1 MESVEM
7 AYQDRYGIYL
17 EQLKNLVETAK
28 NSAKTLVFG
37 YTSNYDV
44 VLKWDV
50 DAYNEILRKYLKEE
64 PRMEEGDVIDSME
77 SFARITSDYMIKGL
91 GGSIDV
97 TEIKVC
103 QALQEI
109 FQGEAALGG
118 TCAQGAA
125 ALGSLGIPV
134 VTCLTDWSKEVCDLM
149 DKPGISAVKGD
160 EIVPISQ
167 CASKEDAVFH
177 LILQFQ
183 KGDKLEILGK
193 TYEIPVSNRLI
204 LFYDTV
210 HKYVKISGDFLNYWD
225 THADKVNAYLASGF
239 DAIIDMDVVRERM
252 AELTPHLEILK
263 KKNPQAILYF
273 EGAYYMNNDVKEY
286 LCEQIAPYAD
296 IFGMNEEELE
306 VKMKKEGKEFC
317 KDSLPSVLEALRL
330 LLKQYPIQGIVLHT
344 KDYAMYFGREL
355 PGIDMEQGLTMGN
368 LMSGTRAR
376 LGKYGTMEELEESR
390 NCMELS
396 KDGLAF
402 AEELEKLAPPE
413 YVRLVPSRYLENP
426 KYTIGLGDT
435 FVAGVHTCFIR

>member
-1 MESVEM
+1 M
-7 AYQDRYGIYL
+7 AYQDHYGMYL
-17 EQLKNLVETAK
+17 EQLKEKVETAQK
-28 NSAKTLVFG
+28 SPKTLVFG

-44 VLKWDV
+44 VLQWDV
-50 DAYNEILRKYLKEE
+50 KAYNEILRKYLKEE

-77 SFARITSDYMIKGL
+77 SFARITSDYLIKGL

-97 TEIKVC
+97 TELKVC
-103 QALQEI
+103 QTLNEI
-109 FQGEAALGG
+109 FQGEGALGG

-134 VTCLTDWSKEVCDLM
+134 VTCLTDWSGEVCSLLDN
-149 DKPGISAVKGD
+149 PGTSAVKGD
-160 EIVPISQ
+160 KIVPISE
-167 CASKEDAVFH
+167 CVSLEDAVFH

-183 KGDKLEILGK
+183 KGDKLEIHGK

-204 LFYDTV
+204 LFYDTI
-210 HKYVKISGDFLNYWD
+210 HKYVRISEDFLNYWD
-225 THADKVNAYLASGF
+225 TRADKVSAYLASGF
-239 DAIIDMDVVRERM
+239 DAIIDMEVIRERM
-252 AELTPHLEILK
+252 AQLAPHLAILK
-263 KKNPQAILYF
+263 KENPQAILYF
-273 EGAYYMNNDVKEY
+273 EGAYYMNNNVKEY
-286 LCEQIAPYAD
+286 LCEKIAPYAD

-306 VKMKKEGKEFC
+306 VQMQKEGKEFS
-317 KDSLPSVLEALRL
+317 KNSLPSVLEALRV
-330 LLKQYPIQGIVLHT
+330 LLKKYPIQGIVLHT

-355 PGIDMEQGLTMGN
+355 PGIDMEQGLTIGN

-376 LGKYGTMEELEESR
+376 LGKYGTLEELEESR
-390 NCMELS
+390 GCMELS

-402 AEELEKLAPPE
+402 AAELEELAPPE